1 MKKLLGAL
9 LALAMLCVF
18 GSLVGAADDLGLTE
32 MELGSPITVTVGAQA
47 GAHLAFY
54 PAQSG
59 WYTLEGTATFEEVYV
74 SFNVSLHENS
84 LVSAVRGPLMDH
96 PGTLLLNNSGTP
108 VAAAGNDR
116 KSGMRSLYLQAG
128 KSYEVEVRCA
138 AIVFGSA
145 FGAGDT
151 PTVVV
156 RKAESITGRGT
167 VNANNV
173 VIDNGAPVRM
183 DELFTTS
190 PPYSLMR
197 VSVLG
202 DAVGADLIAKKAGAS
217 TLVFYDMAGNEVG
230 RSTVTVRQWWESIH
244 PILQSLLRWFAFGWI
259 WMR

>member
-1 MKKLLGAL
+1 
-9 LALAMLCVF
+9 MLFAF
-18 GSLVGAADDLGLTE
+18 GSLAGATDDLGMTE
-32 MELGSPITVTVGAQA
+32 MELSSSVTVTVGAQS

-59 WYTLEGTATFEEVYV
+59 WYTLEGTPTLEDVYV
-74 SFNVSLHENS
+74 SFNVFLHENS
-84 LVSAVRGPLMDH
+84 LVSTVKGPLMDH
-96 PGTLLLNNSGTP
+96 PGTLLLNSGGTP

-116 KSGMRSLYLQAG
+116 KSGMRSLYLEAG

-138 AIVFGSA
+138 AIIFGSA

-156 RKAESITGRGT
+156 RKAETVTGRGS

-173 VIDNGAPVRM
+173 VTDNGAPVRM

-202 DAVGADLIAKKAGAS
+202 DAVGADLIAKKAGTS

-230 RSTVTVRQWWESIH
+230 RSTVTVRQWWETIN
-244 PILQSLLRWFAFGWI
+244 PVLQFLLRWLAFGWI